1 MLGTPPVV
9 LSLATLG
16 DGLSLSPQRY
26 IGIRSRLLSLL
37 RQAEAALRFPLRGH
51 QISFGNDYAYRYCC
65 ITRLSSHAN
74 ADIDPQRNRR
84 NIDDTQY

>member
-16 DGLSLSPQRY
+16 DRLSLSPQRH

-37 RQAEAALRFPLRGH
+37 RQAEAAFRFPLRGH
-51 QISFGNDYAYRYCC
+51 QISFGNDYA
-65 ITRLSSHAN
+65 SHAN